1 MCIIGRELCLTHTVS
16 SNPCKG
22 SAWYIL
28 GQSLFY
34 RTVRLRLV
42 KWFAQSHSKNKAGSA
57 FDPSSDWALDPGC
70 VTNTT
75 PQVSAWAML
84 SESSRDFAKYWYA
97 RIQHLKELDSGRLC
111 LEGFTS
117 DPDALSGS
125 LDNGWILFNM
135 PSLVSRLVV
144 ELLNKDRSHLL
155 SVCLCSALC
164 KALFLKL
171 WPADWSLQIITC
183 DDEMHTKVKVARN
196 SVVIWASI
204 EYLFAFI
211 YI

>member
-144 ELLNKDRSHLL
+144 ELLNKDLIPTILEPIVRSGRWMQGAWNLQCARL
-155 SVCLCSALC
+155 VQKSLN
-164 KALFLKL
+164 FKL
-171 WPADWSLQIITC
+171 DS
-183 DDEMHTKVKVARN
+183 
-196 SVVIWASI
+196 
-204 EYLFAFI
+204 
-211 YI
+211 